1 MRKQRPKFFYGWLV
15 VIAAVA
21 AGAMQSGGG
30 VWGASVFAS
39 HMTEEL
45 GWARSAFFGAFTL
58 RAVMGGALSP
68 FIGPLQDTKTGPR
81 VLMFL
86 GGITLGLS
94 LIGLKWVDNIAVFY
108 LLFGALGAL
117 SMLSGAEMLTVAIVP
132 KWFVR
137 RRGRAVAIASTGTA
151 MGPLFFP
158 FLVHGIISLV
168 GWRDAWMA
176 LGIGTLV
183 IMTPLALLVRSR
195 PEDMGLLPDGATE
208 PTDPATLRQA
218 QGERRGAAQG
228 EPTDPAT
235 LRQAQGERR
244 GAAQG
249 ERADAAAL
257 RQAQGERADAAQ
269 GEPTDAA
276 ALRQAQGERRGA
288 AQGERADA
296 AALRQAQGERRGAA
310 QGERA
315 DAAALRQAQGERADA
330 AALRQAQGERGD
342 AAQGERAG
350 AAAQGELSYNRSQAV
365 RTYAFWLLI
374 LAFFLAML
382 GMGGFHANW
391 IPYFEDIGFSPAVGA
406 WAATAYGVC
415 SISVRLVW
423 GVLAERFPVRY
434 LMVAQALLTAVSI
447 VLFLNITNI
456 TTLIIAGAGH
466 GLSLGGFFIMRPLMV
481 ANYFGRQH
489 LGAINGILRPFV
501 TLSGA
506 MSPLL
511 VAGMFD
517 VFGSYREA
525 FILVT
530 LTWVFAAGVV
540 FLAAPPKR
548 LRVPAQAAV

>member
-228 EPTDPAT
+228 EPTDPA
-235 LRQAQGERR
+235 
-244 GAAQG
+244 
-249 ERADAAAL
+249 AL
-257 RQAQGERADAAQ
+257 RQAQGNGRS
-269 GEPTDAA
+269 GSGGRDAA

-310 QGERA
+310 QGEPTDPAALRQAQGERRGAAQGEPA
-315 DAAALRQAQGERADA
+315 DPATLRQAQGERADA
-330 AALRQAQGERGD
+330 AQGERGD
-342 AAQGERAG
+342 
-350 AAAQGELSYNRSQAV
+350 AAQGELSYNRSQAV